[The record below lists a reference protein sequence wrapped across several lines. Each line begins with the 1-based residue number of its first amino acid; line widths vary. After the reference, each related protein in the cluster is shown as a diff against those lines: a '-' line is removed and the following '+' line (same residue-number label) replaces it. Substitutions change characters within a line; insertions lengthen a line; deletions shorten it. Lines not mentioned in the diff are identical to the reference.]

1 MRYLI
6 IFLYFGIVSLIVSGN
21 VVHPRLLFYES
32 DVEELRSRIFNEKE
46 PYILIYNQLQ
56 CNVKTHTL
64 HWHEEDD
71 DVRMSKLY
79 STTRMAVQYA
89 FVGMVEKD
97 TALAIEAYKVFD
109 QIRRDTAGLVWDMR
123 SFGLTRAQV
132 LQSASYVYDFVY
144 SLLTEEQR
152 RHLNSFI
159 LDLMVFVHA
168 SMGLEGNYA
177 TESNWQ
183 GVRYGSVLLA
193 SIAYDDVENECH
205 HLPFKWDSRRRL
217 QDHLHA
223 TFTKNGWN
231 VESLGY
237 LEYNFSFS
245 IPALIA
251 QQRVHPGL
259 DAFDLEK
266 FVPHAINAFRAHA
279 TANVNIPTL
288 GVNLTKA
295 DFSDDHNRS
304 SYVLYPLALKI
315 MPEEQLPYLYWMH
328 DYVIQKGIFSGE
340 HPYLIYGLMFY
351 EENVPKKNPEEAGWL
366 NYVCD
371 VHGVLL
377 MRNCF
382 QDKNDIVAG
391 MTVTAQRKDGHN
403 GPDNLSFRIYG
414 LDGLWAVGGGRTN
427 EMAAQ
432 TNLFPDVDID
442 TVKGQAVEGTLIDYH
457 VEDDGSGFI
466 IGEGSCAG
474 VIGHRRYFG
483 TSFKEDA
490 GAQATFIVADV
501 SENGHIWRMSTPEFN
516 EVEVLED
523 GFLIKGPKGASLR
536 ARVMSSKGKEFKH
549 QISIGK
555 ARYGGSVTRHNR
567 GVCFY
572 DTCYEHVK
580 TIDVLCDGAIT
591 VVMTLVKEGEE
602 HPVIKHTSQNNIQVG
617 KRVLPEINL

>member
-1 MRYLI
+1 MRYTI
-6 IFLYFGIVSLIVSGN
+6 ILLVCIYPVFLQGENI
-21 VVHPRLLFYES
+21 HPRLLFDEP
-32 DVEELRSRIFNEKE
+32 DVELLRERIKNKQEPYYVMYETLYENVHTHTMPRNEK
-46 PYILIYNQLQ
+46 
-56 CNVKTHTL
+56 
-64 HWHEEDD
+64 DD
-71 DVRMSKLY
+71 DVRMSEIY

-109 QIRRDTAGLVWDMR
+109 HIRRDTAGLVWDLR

-132 LQSASYVYDFVY
+132 LQSASYVYDFCY
-144 SLLTEEQR
+144 PLLSEEQR
-152 RHLNSFI
+152 QVLNRFI
-159 LDLMVFVHA
+159 FDLMVSVHA

-183 GVRYGSVLLA
+183 GVRYGSVLMA
-193 SIAYDDVENECH
+193 AIAYDDVETERH

-259 DAFDLEK
+259 DAFDLEE
-266 FVPHAINAFRAHA
+266 FVPDALNAFRTHA
-279 TANVNIPTL
+279 TANVNIPSMNK
-288 GVNLTKA
+288 NLVKA
-295 DFSDDHNRS
+295 DFSDDHSRS
-304 SYVLYPLALKI
+304 GYVLYPLALKV
-315 MPEEQLPYLYWMH
+315 MEEEQLPYLYWMH
-328 DYVIQKGIFSGE
+328 DYVIQKGVFSGE

-351 EENVPKKNPEEAGWL
+351 EENMQKKNPEEAGWL

-371 VHGVLL
+371 EHGVLF
-377 MRNCF
+377 MRNRF
-382 QDKNDIVAG
+382 RDENDIVAA
-391 MTVTAQRKDGHN
+391 MSVTAQRKDGHK

-414 LDGLWAVGGGRTN
+414 LNGLWAVGGGRTN

-442 TVKGQAVEGTLIDYH
+442 TVIGQNVEGTLIDYH
-457 VEDDGSGFI
+457 FESDGSGYI
-466 IGEGSCAG
+466 VGEGSCAG
-474 VIGHRRYFG
+474 VIRHRRYFG
-483 TSFKEDA
+483 ASYAEVS
-490 GAQATFIVADV
+490 GAEAVFVVSDI
-501 SENGHIWRMSTPEFN
+501 SENGRIWRLSTPEFN

-536 ARVMSSKGKEFKH
+536 ARVMSSDGKDFKH
-549 QISIGK
+549 QISVGK
-555 ARYGGSVTRHNR
+555 ARYGGSVIRHNT

-572 DTCYEHVK
+572 DTCYKHVK
-580 TIDVLCDGAIT
+580 TIDVLCDGDIT
-591 VVMTLVKEGEE
+591 VVMTLIKEGEE
-602 HPVIKHTSQNNIQVG
+602 HPVIKYISHNKIQVG
-617 KRVLPEINL
+617 ELIFSFLL